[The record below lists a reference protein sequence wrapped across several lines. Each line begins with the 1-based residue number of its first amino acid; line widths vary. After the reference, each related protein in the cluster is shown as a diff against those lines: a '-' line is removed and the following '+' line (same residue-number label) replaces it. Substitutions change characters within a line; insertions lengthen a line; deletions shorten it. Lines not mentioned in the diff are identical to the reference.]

1 MGLILRVCGHRELER
16 IWSLFDLDFDKKEL
30 LPKLGVHQAMLKGD
44 MELLAVT
51 EDESRID
58 LAYVLVGCRG
68 LYGYVWLKYLD
79 VIPFYREK
87 GLGVQAMRL
96 LNKRFADRQG
106 IVAEITDFNAEGGEG
121 ETLRAQRK
129 FFARFGYEEI
139 QSDLRIGG
147 VEDHILVKPIR
158 GTAEIAPVAHRMIAD
173 FYSRCL
179 RPVIFAK
186 MVDIRPLKKE
196 E

>member
-1 MGLILRVCGHRELER
+1 MALTLRVCGHRELER
-16 IWSLFDLDFDKKEL
+16 IYSLFDLDFDKKEL
-30 LPKLGVHQAMLKGD
+30 LPKLGVHKAMLKGD

-51 EDESRID
+51 ETESRID
-58 LAYVLVGCRG
+58 LAYALVGCRG

-87 GLGVQAMRL
+87 GLGVESMRL
-96 LNKRFADRQG
+96 LHKRYADRQG
-106 IVAEITDFNAEGGEG
+106 ILAELTVFDDADGDY
-121 ETLRAQRK
+121 LRKLRRY
-129 FFARFGYEEI
+129 FARFGY
-139 QSDLRIGG
+139 QDVACDYRLGGAPVDLM
-147 VEDHILVKPIR
+147 VKPIR

-179 RPVIFAK
+179 RPVSFAK

>member
-1 MGLILRVCGHRELER
+1 MGLILRACGHRELER

-87 GLGVQAMRL
+87 GLGIETMRL
-96 LNKRFADRQG
+96 INRRYADRQG
-106 IVAEITDFNAEGGEG
+106 IVAEITDFNDEAGG

-139 QSDLRIGG
+139 KSDLRIGG

-158 GTAEIAPVAHRMIAD
+158 GTAEIAPIIHRVMLD
-173 FYSRCL
+173 FYSRVYPPAAL
-179 RPVIFAK
+179 ARAVEIRPV
-186 MVDIRPLKKE
+186 
-196 E
+196 